1 MKLNL
6 LISGLVLLC
15 ALPAISQK
23 KEYTIVSEKRN
34 VASFETIDISGRFV
48 VMLYPDTKP
57 EVTVMAAEEYI
68 ADVETVVENGVLKI
82 NMIDLTDNKNVS
94 IVDGLRTK
102 YNDYLIRN
110 PIEIHVGVTNFSK
123 IYVKGVTTLET
134 ESMLKLQN
142 LYIDINDASKANLD
156 IEVENGF
163 MAALSGASKINIKG
177 KAMNADISASGASS
191 FEAKDLM
198 IRNAKISLSGASR
211 AEIHAS
217 ESLDADLKGATK
229 LICTGSPKNI
239 RQNASRGSGI
249 IVK

>member
-1 MKLNL
+1 MMLTEIYHPEYMQRWKNMIYDFARKTGKEDLDDYYEEGRWRTRRGA
-6 LISGLVLLC
+6 SGLQV
-15 ALPAISQK
+15 
-23 KEYTIVSEKRN
+23 
-34 VASFETIDISGRFV
+34 
-48 VMLYPDTKP
+48 
-57 EVTVMAAEEYI
+57 
-68 ADVETVVENGVLKI
+68 
-82 NMIDLTDNKNVS
+82 KNVS